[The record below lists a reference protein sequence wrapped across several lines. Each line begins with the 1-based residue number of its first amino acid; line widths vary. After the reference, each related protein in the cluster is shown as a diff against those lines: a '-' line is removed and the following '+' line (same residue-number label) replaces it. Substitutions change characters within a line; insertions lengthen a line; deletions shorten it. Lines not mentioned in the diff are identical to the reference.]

1 MRARVFFVAALF
13 SVSLVARAD
22 GIDDLVKA
30 NMEQYHVPGVALGI
44 AVNGKLVEQRCYGY
58 SNLETMT
65 PVTPQTVFKIASLS
79 KAFCASTAMLLI
91 QEGKLSLDA
100 KVTDIL
106 PEAPKSWEKVQIR
119 HLLSHTSG
127 IPDPEGFSMSR
138 SYTVPEFFALF
149 GELSEEP
156 GTLYR
161 YNNFGY
167 ATLGLV
173 VAKVTG
179 KTLREAATERIF
191 GPLGMSATHYYDMQ
205 RVVPNRA
212 NGYNWNG
219 TAHMNVNALRPLV
232 YDGSG
237 GVLTSLEDY
246 AKWDAAL
253 RTDKPLNG
261 IVRRQMWTIEPLADG
276 KPGGYGYGW
285 FPDTVDEQ
293 RVVHHNGTTTGFTAH
308 VIRGLDDGVSVFVF
322 RNVGGDG
329 AYELAEAVFKAY
341 RAKKQAA

>member
-1 MRARVFFVAALF
+1 MRLRAFVPLLF
-13 SVSLVARAD
+13 VLPSLASAD

-30 NMEQYHVPGVALGI
+30 NMEKYHVPGLALGI
-44 AVNGKLVEQRCYGY
+44 AVDGKLVEQRCYGY

-100 KVTDIL
+100 KVTDVL
-106 PEAPKSWEKVQIR
+106 PEAPRSWEKVQIK

-127 IPDPEGFSMSR
+127 IPDPQGFTMSR

-156 GTLYR
+156 GTVYR

-173 VAKVTG
+173 VAKITG
-179 KTLREAATERIF
+179 KTLREAVTERIF
-191 GPLGMSATHYYDMQ
+191 EPLGMSATHYYDMQ
-205 RVVPNRA
+205 RLVPSRA

-219 TAHMNVNALRPLV
+219 TAHVNVNALRPLV

-276 KPGGYGYGW
+276 KPGGYGFGW
-285 FPDTVDEQ
+285 FPDKLDEQ

-308 VIRGLDDGVSVFVF
+308 VIRGLDDGVTVFVF
-322 RNVGGDG
+322 RNVSGTG